1 MIKVFINGLSGKMG
15 SSIADIATQ
24 QNDLSLIHDKN
35 IKNADVLIDFSRP
48 SSTLNILEDCLDN
61 NIPMVIGTTGFNQAE
76 LSAIKEASKKIPIL
90 LAFNMSKGIFV
101 IKKSIQDF
109 LESNN
114 NKLNCTIEEVHHTE
128 KVDSPSGTA
137 LELKKVIEIADIANN
152 ILSLNIESKRVKD
165 VFGIHKVIFSSDS
178 DYIEFKHEALSRKV
192 FAEGAIEIS
201 KLISSKSPKMYDL
214 EDFFNAE

>member
-1 MIKVFINGLSGKMG
+1 MVVINGLSGKMG

-152 ILSLNIESKRVKD
+152 ILSLNIESKRVED

>member
-1 MIKVFINGLSGKMG
+1 MIKIFINGQSGKMG
-15 SSIADIATQ
+15 SSIADIATEQ
-24 QNDLSLIHDKN
+24 GDLNLIQDGH

-48 SSTLNILEDCLDN
+48 SSTLKILEDCLKL
-61 NIPMVIGTTGFNQAE
+61 NIPMVIGTTGFSKAE
-76 LSAIKEASKKIPIL
+76 LSAIEEASKKIPIL
-90 LAFNMSKGIFV
+90 LAFNMSKGIFI

-109 LESNN
+109 LKSNS
-114 NKLNCTIEEVHHTE
+114 NKLKCTIEEVHHTE

-137 LELKKVIEIADIANN
+137 IELKNVIEKADIAKN
-152 ILSLNIESKRVKD
+152 ISSLNIESKRVQG

-201 KLISSKSPKMYDL
+201 KLISCKSPKMYEL

>member
-76 LSAIKEASKKIPIL
+76 LRVIKKASKKIPIL
-90 LAFNMSKGIFV
+90 LAFNMSKGIFI

-114 NKLNCTIEEVHHTE
+114 NKLSCTIEEVHHTE

-152 ILSLNIESKRVKD
+152 ILSLNIESKRVEGI
-165 VFGIHKVIFSSDS
+165 FGIHKVIFSSDS

>member
-48 SSTLNILEDCLDN
+48 SSTLNILEDCLEH
-61 NIPMVIGTTGFNQAE
+61 NIPMVIGTTGFNQDE
-76 LSAIKEASKKIPIL
+76 LSIIKEASKKIPIL
-90 LAFNMSKGIFV
+90 LAFNMSKGIYI
-101 IKKSIQDF
+101 IKKSIQNF
-109 LESNN
+109 LESNS
-114 NKLNCTIEEVHHTE
+114 NKVSCVIEEVHHTE

-137 LELKKVIEIADIANN
+137 IELKKVIEIADIAKN
-152 ILSLNIESKRVKD
+152 ISSLSIESKRVKGI
-165 VFGIHKVIFSSDS
+165 FGIHKVIFSSDS
-178 DYIEFKHEALSRKV
+178 NYIEFKHEALSRKV

>member
-1 MIKVFINGLSGKMG
+1 MIKIFINGQSGKMG
-15 SSIADIATQ
+15 SSIADIATEQ
-24 QNDLSLIHDKN
+24 GDLNLIQDGH

-48 SSTLNILEDCLDN
+48 SSTLKILEDCLKL
-61 NIPMVIGTTGFNQAE
+61 NIPMVIGTTGFNKAE
-76 LSAIKEASKKIPIL
+76 LSAIEEASKKIPIL
-90 LAFNMSKGIFV
+90 LAFNMSKGIFI

-109 LESNN
+109 LKSNS
-114 NKLNCTIEEVHHTE
+114 NKLKCIIEEVHHTE

-137 LELKKVIEIADIANN
+137 IELKNVIEKADIAKN
-152 ILSLNIESKRVKD
+152 ISSLNIESKRVQG

-201 KLISSKSPKMYDL
+201 KLISSKSPNMYEL

>member
-1 MIKVFINGLSGKMG
+1 MIKVYINGLSGKMG
-15 SSIADIATQ
+15 SSIKDIAMQ
-24 QNDLSLIHDKN
+24 QNDLNLIYDKN

-48 SSTLNILEDCLDN
+48 SSTLNILEDCLEH
-61 NIPMVIGTTGFNQAE
+61 NIPMVIGTTGFNQDE
-76 LSAIKEASKKIPIL
+76 LSIIKEASKKIPIL
-90 LAFNMSKGIFV
+90 LAFNMSKGIYI

-109 LESNN
+109 LESNSD
-114 NKLNCTIEEVHHTE
+114 KLTCIVEEVHHTE

-137 LELKKVIEIADIANN
+137 IELKKVIEIADIAKN
-152 ILSLNIESKRVKD
+152 ISSLSIESKRVKGI
-165 VFGIHKVIFSSDS
+165 FGIHKVIFSSDS

-201 KLISSKSPKMYDL
+201 KLISSKSPKMYEL

>member
-1 MIKVFINGLSGKMG
+1 MIKIFINGQSGKMG
-15 SSIADIATQ
+15 SSIADIATEQ
-24 QNDLSLIHDKN
+24 GDLNLIQDGH

-48 SSTLNILEDCLDN
+48 SSTLKILEDCLKL
-61 NIPMVIGTTGFNQAE
+61 NIPMVIGTTGFSKAE
-76 LSAIKEASKKIPIL
+76 LSAIEEASKKIPIL
-90 LAFNMSKGIFV
+90 LAFNMSKGIFI

-109 LESNN
+109 LKSNS
-114 NKLNCTIEEVHHTE
+114 NKLKCSIEEVHHTE

-137 LELKKVIEIADIANN
+137 IELKNVIEKADIAKN
-152 ILSLNIESKRVKD
+152 ISSLNIESKRVQG

-201 KLISSKSPKMYDL
+201 KLISSKSPKMYEL

>member
-1 MIKVFINGLSGKMG
+1 MIKIFINGQSGKMG
-15 SSIADIATQ
+15 SSIADIATEQ
-24 QNDLSLIHDKN
+24 GDLNLIQDGH

-48 SSTLNILEDCLDN
+48 SSTLKILEDCLKL
-61 NIPMVIGTTGFNQAE
+61 NIPMVIGTTGFNKAE
-76 LSAIKEASKKIPIL
+76 LSTIEEASKKIPIL
-90 LAFNMSKGIFV
+90 LAFNMSKGIFI

-109 LESNN
+109 LKSNN
-114 NKLNCTIEEVHHTE
+114 TKLKCTIEEVHHTE

-137 LELKKVIEIADIANN
+137 IELKNVIEKADIAKN
-152 ILSLNIESKRVKD
+152 ISSLNIESKRVQG

-201 KLISSKSPKMYDL
+201 KLISSKSPKMYEL

>member
-1 MIKVFINGLSGKMG
+1 MIKIFINGQSGKMG
-15 SSIADIATQ
+15 SSIADIATEQ
-24 QNDLSLIHDKN
+24 GDLNLIQDGH

-48 SSTLNILEDCLDN
+48 SSTLKILEDCLKL
-61 NIPMVIGTTGFNQAE
+61 NIPMVIGTTGFNKEE
-76 LSAIKEASKKIPIL
+76 LSAIEEASKKIPIL
-90 LAFNMSKGIFV
+90 LAFNMSKGIFI

-109 LESNN
+109 LKSNSS
-114 NKLNCTIEEVHHTE
+114 KLKCTIEEVHHTE

-137 LELKKVIEIADIANN
+137 IELKNVIEKADIAKN
-152 ILSLNIESKRVKD
+152 ISSLNIESKRVQG

-201 KLISSKSPKMYDL
+201 KLISSKPPKMYEL

>member
-24 QNDLSLIHDKN
+24 QNDINLIHDKN

-76 LSAIKEASKKIPIL
+76 LRAIKEASKKIPIL
-90 LAFNMSKGIFV
+90 LAFNMSKGIFI

-114 NKLNCTIEEVHHTE
+114 NKLNCTIEEVHHAE

-152 ILSLNIESKRVKD
+152 ILSLNIESKRVED

>member
-24 QNDLSLIHDKN
+24 QNDLNLIHDKN

-76 LSAIKEASKKIPIL
+76 LRVIKKASKKIPIL
-90 LAFNMSKGIFV
+90 LAFNMSKGIFI

-152 ILSLNIESKRVKD
+152 ILSLNIESKRVED

>member
-1 MIKVFINGLSGKMG
+1 MIKIFINGQSGKMG
-15 SSIADIATQ
+15 SSIADIATEQ
-24 QNDLSLIHDKN
+24 GDLNLIQDGH

-48 SSTLNILEDCLDN
+48 SSTLKILEDCLKL
-61 NIPMVIGTTGFNQAE
+61 NIPMVIGTTGFNKEE
-76 LSAIKEASKKIPIL
+76 LSAIEEASKKIPIL
-90 LAFNMSKGIFV
+90 LAFNMSKGIFI

-109 LESNN
+109 LKSNSS
-114 NKLNCTIEEVHHTE
+114 KLKCTIEEVHHTE

-137 LELKKVIEIADIANN
+137 IELKNVIEKADIAKN
-152 ILSLNIESKRVKD
+152 ISSLNIESKRVQG

-201 KLISSKSPKMYDL
+201 KLISSKSPKMYEL

>member
-15 SSIADIATQ
+15 SSIADIATK
-24 QNDLSLIHDKN
+24 QNDLNLIHDKN

-76 LSAIKEASKKIPIL
+76 LRTIKEASKKIPIL
-90 LAFNMSKGIFV
+90 LAFNMSKGIFI

-201 KLISSKSPKMYDL
+201 KLISSKSPKMYEL

>member
-1 MIKVFINGLSGKMG
+1 MIKIFINGLSGKMG
-15 SSIADIATQ
+15 SSIADIAIQ
-24 QNDLSLIHDKN
+24 QDDLNLIQDGY

-48 SSTLNILEDCLDN
+48 SSTLKILDDCLKH

-76 LSAIKEASKKIPIL
+76 LSAIEKASKKIPIL
-90 LAFNMSKGIFV
+90 LAFNMSKGIFL

-109 LESNN
+109 LKSNSK
-114 NKLNCTIEEVHHTE
+114 KLNCSIEEVHHTE

-137 LELKKVIEIADIANN
+137 IELKKVIEIADITNN
-152 ILSLNIESKRVKD
+152 ISSLNIESKRVQG
-165 VFGIHKVIFSSDS
+165 VFGIHKVIFSSES

-201 KLISSKSPKMYDL
+201 KLISSKSPKMYEL

>member
-76 LSAIKEASKKIPIL
+76 LRVIKKASKKIPIL
-90 LAFNMSKGIFV
+90 LAFNMSKGIFI

>member
-24 QNDLSLIHDKN
+24 QNDLNLIHDKN

-76 LSAIKEASKKIPIL
+76 LRAIKKASKKIPIL
-90 LAFNMSKGIFV
+90 LAFNMSKGIFI

-152 ILSLNIESKRVKD
+152 ILSLNIESKRVEG

>member
-1 MIKVFINGLSGKMG
+1 MIKIFINGQSGKMG
-15 SSIADIATQ
+15 SSIADIATEQ
-24 QNDLSLIHDKN
+24 GDLNLIQDGH

-48 SSTLNILEDCLDN
+48 SSTLKILEDCLKL
-61 NIPMVIGTTGFNQAE
+61 NIPMVIGTTGFSKAE
-76 LSAIKEASKKIPIL
+76 LSAIEEASKKIPIL
-90 LAFNMSKGIFV
+90 LAFNMSKGIFI

-109 LESNN
+109 LKSNS
-114 NKLNCTIEEVHHTE
+114 NKLKCSIEEVHHTE

-137 LELKKVIEIADIANN
+137 IELKNVIEKADIAKN
-152 ILSLNIESKRVKD
+152 ISSLNIESKRVQG

-192 FAEGAIEIS
+192 FAEVAIEIS
-201 KLISSKSPKMYDL
+201 KLISSKSPNMYEL

>member
-1 MIKVFINGLSGKMG
+1 MG

-48 SSTLNILEDCLDN
+48 SSTLNILEDCLEH
-61 NIPMVIGTTGFNQAE
+61 NIPMVIGTTGFNQDE
-76 LSAIKEASKKIPIL
+76 LSIIKEASKKIPIL
-90 LAFNMSKGIFV
+90 LAFNMSKGIYI

-128 KVDSPSGTA
+128 KADSPSGTA
-137 LELKKVIEIADIANN
+137 LELKKVIEIADIAKN
-152 ILSLNIESKRVKD
+152 ISSLSIESKRVKGI
-165 VFGIHKVIFSSDS
+165 FGIHKVIFSSDS

-201 KLISSKSPKMYDL
+201 KLISSKSPKMYEL

>member
-1 MIKVFINGLSGKMG
+1 MIKIFINGQSGKMG
-15 SSIADIATQ
+15 SSIADIATEQ
-24 QNDLSLIHDKN
+24 GDLNLIQDGH

-48 SSTLNILEDCLDN
+48 SSTLKILEDCLKL
-61 NIPMVIGTTGFNQAE
+61 NIPMVIGTTGFNKAE

-90 LAFNMSKGIFV
+90 LAFNMSKGIFI

-109 LESNN
+109 LKSNN
-114 NKLNCTIEEVHHTE
+114 TKLKCTIEEVHHTE

-137 LELKKVIEIADIANN
+137 IELKNVIEKADIAKN
-152 ILSLNIESKRVKD
+152 ISSLNIESTRVQG

-201 KLISSKSPKMYDL
+201 KLISSKPPKMYEL

>member
-24 QNDLSLIHDKN
+24 QNDLNLIHDKN

-76 LSAIKEASKKIPIL
+76 LRVIKEASKKIPIL
-90 LAFNMSKGIFV
+90 LAFNMSKGIFI

-152 ILSLNIESKRVKD
+152 ILSLNIESKRVEGI
-165 VFGIHKVIFSSDS
+165 FGIHKVIFSSDS

-201 KLISSKSPKMYDL
+201 KLISSKSPKMYEL

>member
-1 MIKVFINGLSGKMG
+1 MIKIFINGQSGKMG
-15 SSIADIATQ
+15 SSIADIATEQ
-24 QNDLSLIHDKN
+24 GDLNLIQDGH

-48 SSTLNILEDCLDN
+48 SSTLKILEDCLKL
-61 NIPMVIGTTGFNQAE
+61 NIPMVIGTTGFSKAE
-76 LSAIKEASKKIPIL
+76 LSAIEEAAKKIPIL
-90 LAFNMSKGIFV
+90 LAFNMSKGIFI

-109 LESNN
+109 LKSNS
-114 NKLNCTIEEVHHTE
+114 NKLKCIIEEVHHTE

-137 LELKKVIEIADIANN
+137 IELKNVIEKADIAKN
-152 ILSLNIESKRVKD
+152 ISSLNIESKRVQG

-201 KLISSKSPKMYDL
+201 KLISSKSPKMYEL

>member
-15 SSIADIATQ
+15 LSIADIATQ
-24 QNDLSLIHDKN
+24 QNDLNLIHDKN

-48 SSTLNILEDCLDN
+48 SSTLNILEDCLEH
-61 NIPMVIGTTGFNQAE
+61 NIPMVIGTTGFNQDE
-76 LSAIKEASKKIPIL
+76 LSIIKEASKKIPIL
-90 LAFNMSKGIFV
+90 LAFNMSKGIYI

-137 LELKKVIEIADIANN
+137 IELKKVIEIADIAKN
-152 ILSLNIESKRVKD
+152 ISSLSIESKRVKGI
-165 VFGIHKVIFSSDS
+165 FGIHKVIFSSDS

>member
-24 QNDLSLIHDKN
+24 QNDLNLIHDKN

-48 SSTLNILEDCLDN
+48 SSTLNILEDCLEH
-61 NIPMVIGTTGFNQAE
+61 NIPMVIGTTGFNQDE
-76 LSAIKEASKKIPIL
+76 LSIIKEASKKIPIL
-90 LAFNMSKGIFV
+90 LAFNMSKGIFI

-152 ILSLNIESKRVKD
+152 ILSLNIESKRVEG

>member
-15 SSIADIATQ
+15 LSIADIATQ
-24 QNDLSLIHDKN
+24 QNDLNLIYDKN

-90 LAFNMSKGIFV
+90 LAFNMSKGIFI

>member
-76 LSAIKEASKKIPIL
+76 LRAIKKASKKIPIL
-90 LAFNMSKGIFV
+90 LAFNMSKGIFT

-114 NKLNCTIEEVHHTE
+114 NKLSCTIEEVHHTE

-152 ILSLNIESKRVKD
+152 ILSLNIESKRVEGI
-165 VFGIHKVIFSSDS
+165 FGIHKVIFSSDS

-201 KLISSKSPKMYDL
+201 KLISSRSPKMYEL

>member
-24 QNDLSLIHDKN
+24 QNDLNLIHDKN

-76 LSAIKEASKKIPIL
+76 LRAIKKASKKIPIL
-90 LAFNMSKGIFV
+90 LAFNMSKGIFT

-114 NKLNCTIEEVHHTE
+114 NKLSCTIEEVHHTE

-152 ILSLNIESKRVKD
+152 ILSLNIESKRVEG

>member
-1 MIKVFINGLSGKMG
+1 MIKVYINGLSGKMG
-15 SSIADIATQ
+15 SSIKDIAMQ
-24 QNDLSLIHDKN
+24 QNDLNLIYDKN

-48 SSTLNILEDCLDN
+48 SSTLNILEDCLEH
-61 NIPMVIGTTGFNQAE
+61 NIPMVIGTTGFNQDE
-76 LSAIKEASKKIPIL
+76 LSIIKEASKKIPIL
-90 LAFNMSKGIFV
+90 LAFNMSKGIYI

-109 LESNN
+109 LESNS
-114 NKLNCTIEEVHHTE
+114 NKLTCIIEEVHHTE

-137 LELKKVIEIADIANN
+137 IELKKVIEIADIAKN
-152 ILSLNIESKRVKD
+152 ISSLSIESKRVKGI
-165 VFGIHKVIFSSDS
+165 FGIHKVIFSSDS

-201 KLISSKSPKMYDL
+201 KLISSKSPKMYEL